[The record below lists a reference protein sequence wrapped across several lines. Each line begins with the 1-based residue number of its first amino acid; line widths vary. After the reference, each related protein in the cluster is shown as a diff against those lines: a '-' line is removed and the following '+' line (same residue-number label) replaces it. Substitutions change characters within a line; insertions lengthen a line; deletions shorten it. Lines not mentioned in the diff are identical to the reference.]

1 MSSPNG
7 STVDIFGVNLQP
19 TNGRS
24 GWLLN
29 QLPAVMIRDRVI
41 SGWVRA
47 FEEIGDT
54 LREQVDDIE
63 YELDVNLASPEMLSY
78 LASWVDIA
86 IDAAQAASDDTVVRD
101 VQRRLIRAV
110 GKALVWRGTR
120 RGLETLLEALTDS
133 RVDVIDSGGVFAP
146 DEQIPSGGDT
156 IIVELDHTG
165 LLTRQ
170 QVLAFIAEELPVG
183 VLVDLRVRSEGG
195 ARR

>member
-1 MSSPNG
+1 MTSPNG

-54 LREQVDDIE
+54 LREQVEDIE

-78 LASWVDIA
+78 LASWVSIA
-86 IDAAQAASDDTVVRD
+86 IDAAQAASDDHEVRD

-133 RVDVIDSGGVFAP
+133 RVDVLDSGGVFAP
-146 DEQIPSGGDT
+146 DEQIPAGGDT

-183 VLVDLRVRSEGG
+183 VLVDLRVRTEGG